1 MKIKLFFILFISFF
15 FLKNANAL
23 DPKFGKYENIVLPDY
38 FEKKLKNRNVKRV
51 AGQELSFRFIK
62 KKSSLSKYPG
72 KAIEGMIW
80 MELFYNESIKY
91 PQAVQEDRIEG
102 MWDAKTN
109 LRGSM
114 GLTNELST
122 QEVID
127 KYLVLRKILLQA
139 KVKKVNIAPGL
150 KKRKELLKDVKS
162 KIKKAKKEYLENTE
176 DDVNIT
182 YPDNEN
188 ITITSPNENTKKV
201 SRTSTKPVS
210 TSIKERLIKLEEL
223 FELGLVTEEEY
234 QTKKLEILDDL

>member
-1 MKIKLFFILFISFF
+1 MNIKSFFIVCIFYSFINS
-15 FLKNANAL
+15 AYGL

-80 MELFYNESIKY
+80 MELFYNESIKH

-150 KKRKELLKDVKS
+150 KKRKELLKEVKS
-162 KIKKAKKEYLENTE
+162 KIKKAKKAYLENTE
-176 DDVNIT
+176 DDVTIT
-182 YPDNEN
+182 YPDDDN
-188 ITITSPNENTKKV
+188 ITITSPEKKTK
-201 SRTSTKPVS
+201 TK
-210 TSIKERLIKLEEL
+210 LN
-223 FELGLVTEEEY
+223 
-234 QTKKLEILDDL
+234 